1 MKFARLLA
9 AKNDDILN
17 APPVTAAFLGD
28 SVTHGC
34 FECYRDEDGNIQT
47 IFEREQSYAAK
58 FAHIAGML
66 YPRAQLN
73 IVNAG
78 VSGGTA
84 MQAAARL
91 ERDVLR
97 FRPDLL
103 VGNFALNDCGAGDR
117 GLEEYIAS
125 MKKIFR
131 QGKEAGAEVV
141 YLTPNPMCGYV
152 SAHLN
157 SDFLREIAKDLASRT
172 ADGVLDRYV
181 AAATAP
187 KTWRCNGWTS
197 SVWKNMRKN
206 GVDITVLL
214 ANYLNHPTRDMQWLA
229 ALKLAEMLFGE

>member
-1 MKFARLLA
+1 
-9 AKNDDILN
+9 
-17 APPVTAAFLGD
+17 
-28 SVTHGC
+28 
-34 FECYRDEDGNIQT
+34 
-47 IFEREQSYAAK
+47 
-58 FAHIAGML
+58 
-66 YPRAQLN
+66 
-73 IVNAG
+73 
-78 VSGGTA
+78 

-103 VGNFALNDCGAGDR
+103 VVNFALNDCGAGDR

-181 AAATAP
+181 AAATAAAKEERVP
-187 KTWRCNGWTS
+187 VCDCY